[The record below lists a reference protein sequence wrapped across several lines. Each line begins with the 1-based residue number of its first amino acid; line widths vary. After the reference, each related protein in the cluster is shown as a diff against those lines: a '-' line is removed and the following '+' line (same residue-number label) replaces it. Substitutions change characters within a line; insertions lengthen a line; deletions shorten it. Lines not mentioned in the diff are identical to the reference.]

1 MLLGGTFS
9 EIFPAIILLLAFAII
24 GGVVI
29 LVLRKKLKSNMP
41 TSRTFTLVELRKL
54 RDEGKIDECEY
65 ERARQSILDQIM

>member
-41 TSRTFTLVELRKL
+41 TSRTFTLGELRKL
-54 RDEGKIDECEY
+54 RDEGKIDESEY